1 MTRIHLITGLP
12 VGRVRMFIE
21 ITVLTIGWFLGG
33 QVGLGTVLFGV
44 LIGYSVATWLK
55 IVGKITKK

>member
-1 MTRIHLITGLP
+1 
-12 VGRVRMFIE
+12 MFIE
-21 ITVLTIGWFLGG
+21 ISVLTIGWSLGG

>member
-1 MTRIHLITGLP
+1 
-12 VGRVRMFIE
+12 MFIE
-21 ITVLTIGWFLGG
+21 ITVLTIGWLLGG

-55 IVGKITKK
+55 IVGKFTKKSS

>member
-1 MTRIHLITGLP
+1 
-12 VGRVRMFIE
+12 VRLFIE
-21 ITVLTIGWFLGG
+21 ITVLTIGWLLGG

-55 IVGKITKK
+55 VVGKITRK